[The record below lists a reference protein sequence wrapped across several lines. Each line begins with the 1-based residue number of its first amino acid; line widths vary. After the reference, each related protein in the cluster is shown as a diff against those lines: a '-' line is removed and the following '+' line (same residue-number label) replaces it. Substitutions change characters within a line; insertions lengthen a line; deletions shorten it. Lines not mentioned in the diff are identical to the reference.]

1 MKQLTLLS
9 WKTNVWNYTDME
21 SQRLIGRQE
30 QLDVASAPQA
40 GADAAL
46 ALLQSQQWQT

>member
-1 MKQLTLLS
+1 MG
-9 WKTNVWNYTDME
+9 NYTDME

-30 QLDVASAPQA
+30 QLDVASASQA